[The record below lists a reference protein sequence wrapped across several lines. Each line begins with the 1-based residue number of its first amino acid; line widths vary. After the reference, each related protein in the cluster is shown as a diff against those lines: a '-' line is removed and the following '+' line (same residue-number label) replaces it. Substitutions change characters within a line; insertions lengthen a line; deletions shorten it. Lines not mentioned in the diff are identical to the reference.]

1 MIAGEDPMS
10 SYPLPSTDEERM
22 RLAAQALMMNPLTRR
37 LFAAAG
43 LAEGMRVLDVGSGAG
58 DVALLAREFVGETG
72 VVVGYDRDAAQ
83 IAHAQERAKKA
94 GFTNVRFVEAGTDAF
109 QSDAPFD
116 AAVGR
121 FTLMYHPDMDVAL
134 TAIARHVRSGGALAF
149 HEWHLRDN
157 PGAWPEI
164 WPPMKGPDFQT
175 RLHTIVRT
183 MAASGVNMFAGAAL
197 VAGLSKLG
205 ETQAWAEQSVTFG
218 ASAVE
223 PSLSLL
229 RATLPRAEA
238 LGVVGPGDIDVAAMR
253 LQAQQHSAQ
262 CTPVA
267 MSPTQML
274 AWARLR

>member
-1 MIAGEDPMS
+1 MS

-22 RLAAQALMMNPLTRR
+22 RLAAQAQMMKPLTSR

-43 LAEGMRVLDVGSGAG
+43 LAKGMRVLDVGSGAG
-58 DVALLAREFVGETG
+58 DVTLLAREFVGETG
-72 VVVGYDRDAAQ
+72 AVVGYDRDAAQ
-83 IAHAQERAKKA
+83 VAHAKARAEKA
-94 GFTNVRFVEAGTDAF
+94 GFTNVRFVEADTNAF

-121 FTLMYHPDMDVAL
+121 FTLMYHPDMDAAL
-134 TAIARHVRSGGALAF
+134 TTIARHVRTGGALAF
-149 HEWHLRDN
+149 HEWNLRDD
-157 PGAWPEI
+157 PGAWPKI
-164 WPPMKGPDFQT
+164 WPPTGSDFQT

-183 MAASGVNMFAGAAL
+183 MAASGVNLFAGAAL

-218 ASAVE
+218 ASAFE
-223 PSLSLL
+223 APLSLL
-229 RATLPRAEA
+229 RSVLPRAEA
-238 LGVVGPGDIDVAAMR
+238 LGLIGPGEIDVEAMR
-253 LQAQQHSAQ
+253 VQARQHSAQ

-267 MSPTQML
+267 MSPTQVL

>member
-1 MIAGEDPMS
+1 MS
-10 SYPLPSTDEERM
+10 SYPLPSTDEERK

-72 VVVGYDRDAAQ
+72 AVVGYDQDPAQ
-83 IAHAQERAKKA
+83 VAYAQERAKKA

-121 FTLMYHPDMDVAL
+121 FTLMYHPDMDAAL
-134 TAIARHVRSGGALAF
+134 TTISRHVRTGGALAF
-149 HEWHLRDN
+149 HEWNLRDN
-157 PGAWPEI
+157 PGAWPQV
-164 WPPMKGPDFQT
+164 WPPIGSDFQT

-183 MAASGVNMFAGAAL
+183 MAASGVNLFAGAAL

-205 ETQAWAEQSVTFG
+205 EAQAWAEQSVTFG

-223 PSLSLL
+223 APLTLL
-229 RATLPRAEA
+229 RSVLPRAEA
-238 LGVVGPGDIDVAAMR
+238 LGLIGPGDIDVEAMR
-253 LQAQQHSAQ
+253 VQARQHSAQ
-262 CTPVA
+262 CTTVV
-267 MSPTQML
+267 MSPTQVL

>member
-1 MIAGEDPMS
+1 MS

-72 VVVGYDRDAAQ
+72 AVVGYDRDAAQ
-83 IAHAQERAKKA
+83 IAYARERAEKA
-94 GFTNVRFVEAGTDAF
+94 GFTNVSFVEADTDAF

-121 FTLMYHPDMDVAL
+121 FTLMYHPDMDAAL
-134 TAIARHVRSGGALAF
+134 TAIAGHVRTGGVLAF
-149 HEWHLRDN
+149 HEWQLWDD
-157 PGAWPEI
+157 PGAWPHT
-164 WPPMKGPDFQT
+164 WPPMKGSDFQT

-183 MAASGVNMFAGAAL
+183 MAASGVNLFAGAAL
-197 VAGLSKLG
+197 VAGLSEFG
-205 ETQAWAEQSVTFG
+205 NTQAWAEQNVTFG
-218 ASAVE
+218 AGALE
-223 PSLSLL
+223 PSLALL
-229 RATLPRAEA
+229 RSALPRAEA
-238 LGVVGPGDIDVAAMR
+238 LGLIAPGDIDIEAMR
-253 LQAQQHSAQ
+253 VEARQHSAQ

-267 MSPTQML
+267 ISPTQVL
-274 AWARLR
+274 AWAALR